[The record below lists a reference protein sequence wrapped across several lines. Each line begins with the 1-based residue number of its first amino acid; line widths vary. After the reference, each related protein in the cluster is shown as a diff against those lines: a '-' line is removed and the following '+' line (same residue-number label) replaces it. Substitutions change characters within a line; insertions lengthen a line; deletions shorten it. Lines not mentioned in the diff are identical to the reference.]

1 LARYFDRRLGLAL
14 SIALT
19 GASAGGFAVAPGL
32 VALSHH
38 RGFQSAVPELALAL
52 IFVILPMI
60 WIGIRPVAHRHDAIG
75 VQHSAPASQSLDTRS
90 MALRDPRFWSVAG
103 PFALAISAQVGMMVY
118 QVSYL
123 LPLIG
128 VGGTSLALICS
139 SISGAGGRLLT
150 SAFIDRLDQRPVSA
164 ATFAT
169 QAAALSLMIAIPGS
183 PMAVYVGSIVF
194 GLCMGNVVT
203 LPSLIIRREFAP
215 TSFSLVLGLSTAVGQ
230 VGYSLSP
237 ALLGIVRDLTGG
249 CRAVLGVCVALQL
262 AAALLIVYRTV
273 ERFLGRQRRR
283 RDGNSH
289 QDRLVRPHL

>member
-1 LARYFDRRLGLAL
+1 
-14 SIALT
+14 
-19 GASAGGFAVAPGL
+19 
-32 VALSHH
+32 
-38 RGFQSAVPELALAL
+38 
-52 IFVILPMI
+52 
-60 WIGIRPVAHRHDAIG
+60 
-75 VQHSAPASQSLDTRS
+75 
-90 MALRDPRFWSVAG
+90 
-103 PFALAISAQVGMMVY
+103 MVY

-128 VGGTSLALICS
+128 IGGTSIALICS
-139 SISGAGGRLLT
+139 SIAGAGGRLIT

-169 QAAALSLMIAIPGS
+169 QAGALSLMIAMPGS
-183 PMAVYVGSIVF
+183 PAALYIGSVMF
-194 GLCMGNVVT
+194 GLCMGNVVA

-215 TSFSLVLGLSTAVGQ
+215 SSFSLVLGLSTAVGQ
-230 VGYSLSP
+230 LGYSLSP

-273 ERFLGRQRRR
+273 ERFLGRQRRW